1 MTESSSCSRSSA
13 DDAVAT
19 VIIDAVLVIANVLK
33 VALVVIVI
41 CTCTRNSSTVKIVV
55 GMIVIAVVAI
65 VVVVSTELVKIVTE
79 IVSSDSSRD
88 SHILCSSGSFRCW
101 LLWPPVE
108 RSNQFD

>member
-65 VVVVSTELVKIVTE
+65 VVVVTELVKIVTE